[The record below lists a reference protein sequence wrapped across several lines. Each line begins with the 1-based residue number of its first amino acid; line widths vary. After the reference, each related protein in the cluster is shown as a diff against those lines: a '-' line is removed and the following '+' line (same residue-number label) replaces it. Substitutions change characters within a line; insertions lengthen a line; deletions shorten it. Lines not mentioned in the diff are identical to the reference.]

1 MILASAGLTFMS
13 VNALPIFSKLDV
25 QSLADRGAAVC
36 MPQQLYTTA
45 VASAVSTKSM
55 NFAAWE

>member
-25 QSLADRGAAVC
+25 QSLADPGAAVC
-36 MPQQLYTTA
+36 MPQQLPRQLPQQFLR
-45 VASAVSTKSM
+45 
-55 NFAAWE
+55 NQ